1 MMTEA
6 VRARHAPNGSDMDD
20 LIRIN
25 GVVHAYQT
33 QSGPLPVLDGLE
45 LSVPEGGFA
54 AVVGPSGCGKSTLTR
69 LVAGLIKPEQGEV
82 WLHGQK
88 VSGPRSTVG
97 MAFQNPVLLEW
108 RSILQ
113 NVMLPLEIVPTKLS
127 RRAQE
132 ERARHLLALVGLD
145 GFEDKRPSELSG
157 GMRQRAS
164 LCRAIVHKP
173 EVLILDEPF
182 GALDAFTRED
192 LWQTMHKVKA
202 EEPFTGVL
210 ITHDL
215 RESLFLADQVI
226 VLSGR
231 PARTQYVMDVHLGA
245 NRDLEDLYTPES
257 AEALKILRHQIQI
270 AQGRTPEQE
279 GAA

>member
-1 MMTEA
+1 M
-6 VRARHAPNGSDMDD
+6 D
-20 LIRIN
+20 LITIN
-25 GVVHAYQT
+25 NVTHAYQT
-33 QSGPLPVLDGLE
+33 DEGPLPVLRN
-45 LSVPEGGFA
+45 LSMSIPEGAFS

-69 LVAGLIKPEQGEV
+69 LIAGLMKPDEGEV
-82 WLHGQK
+82 FLHGEK
-88 VSGPRSTVG
+88 VTSPRATVG

-113 NVMLPLEIVPTKLS
+113 NVILPLEIVNPSMPKAQKLA
-127 RRAQE
+127 RAE
-132 ERARHLLALVGLD
+132 ELLHLVGLE
-145 GFEDKRPSELSG
+145 GFGDKRPSELSG

-192 LWQTMHKVKA
+192 LWQTMHALRA
-202 EEPFTGVL
+202 EEPFTTLL

-215 RESLFLADQVI
+215 RESVYLADEVV

-231 PARTQYVMDVHLGA
+231 PATAQYKLRVDMPGQRPLDM
-245 NRDLEDLYTPES
+245 LYEPAAVEMLAT
-257 AEALKILRHQIQI
+257 LRHQIEI
-270 AQGRTPEQE
+270 AQGRAAPETTQS
-279 GAA
+279 AAQ